1 MFSRHAAQQ
10 MVNRPHFFLL
20 LGMLLWI
27 AHAQTDYSIEWI
39 DNTIELLDEQT
50 IVLHFEYRVANIQ
63 ECNTGGTDSCL
74 FRPTVHA
81 ERPDKTACS
90 ADPLTMTDVITV
102 RPVIIT
108 TSSVNVYVQV
118 DVLAAADA
126 NVPGLIVDDVL
137 SICVQLNSYAVDGA
151 LLVNSFEVIQRATLN
166 ITGSFVLARPVTT
179 EAFDQIRDIGGNDGD
194 AFQIP
199 IVVSQCS
206 DQQPP
211 VQQDN
216 NNDGAPILELCVT
229 AANPEFTSVSSLM
242 EVKLERPATMAVQ
255 TVIDENG
262 AAVDPASTALEC
274 SSGRCRI
281 RSLLDLEILGQET
294 GTLRFYGRAVLSV
307 GAVAQGGSGRQRLLG
322 SATETQQHE
331 QLFDYEFQLLIP
343 KESSASSF
351 APPPIH
357 DWCKGIILLVTI
369 SALVLYSG

>member
-1 MFSRHAAQQ
+1 MFSHHVAQQ
-10 MVNRPHFFLL
+10 KVNRPHFFLL
-20 LGMLLWI
+20 LGLLLLWI

-39 DNTIELLDEQT
+39 DNTIAVLDEQT
-50 IVLHFEYRVANIQ
+50 VVLHFEYRVANIQ
-63 ECNTGGTDSCL
+63 ECNTGKTDSCL

-90 ADPLTMTDVITV
+90 AEPLTMTNVITV
-102 RPVIIT
+102 RPVEIT

-137 SICVQLNSYAVDGA
+137 SICVQLNSYALDGA

-166 ITGSFVLARPVTT
+166 VTGSFVLARPVTT
-179 EAFDQIRDIGGNDGD
+179 EASFDPIRDIGGNDGD

-211 VQQDN
+211 V
-216 NNDGAPILELCVT
+216 LELCVT
-229 AANPEFTSVSSLM
+229 TANPEFTSVSSLL
-242 EVKLERPATMAVQ
+242 EVKLERPATKAVQ
-255 TVIDENG
+255 TVIENG
-262 AAVDPASTALEC
+262 AIVDPASTALEC
-274 SSGRCRI
+274 SSGRCRV

-294 GTLRFYGRAVLSV
+294 GTLRFYGIAVLSV
-307 GAVAQGGSGRQRLLG
+307 GAEPEGGSGRRRLLDL
-322 SATETQQHE
+322 ATETQQQE
-331 QLFDYEFQLLIP
+331 QLFDYEFQLLMP

-357 DWCKGIILLVTI
+357 DWWKGIILLVTI
-369 SALVLYSG
+369 SVLVLYSG